1 MRKIVLTI
9 IGLCVLCVGVLH
21 AQNTKALTSTGHL
34 DTLRNTGAQ
43 TKFVSSTGELGS
55 TPKLS
60 RTGSLLTASAVSVSA
75 SNVATCSISADYAS
89 MTATVG
95 NSGDYLRV
103 ITERG
108 VCYGTTANPT
118 LSDNKVVA
126 KNSGNGQGEYQVE
139 MSGLAPNTTYHA
151 RAYAISDA
159 GTVYGDDVTF
169 TTHPRSYCTGLTPM
183 SNESSDASGIY
194 AVRDHEGNSYP
205 VVQIGSHCWIAENLR
220 TTSSPS
226 TGSKVVVSAPYRSF
240 TSKAAFWY
248 EHDSATYAPQHY
260 GLLYNFCAAM
270 DTFLNGY
277 SEVANGDELDETW
290 YPLPVLNL
298 NAAGHRQGIC
308 PKGWHVPSKED
319 IQTLQEESGA
329 GNGVPGAGKLAGGCS
344 WISSDINTA
353 PGNYDYADR
362 NSSGFTLLPAG
373 LFNEGVFEGIGKFSY
388 LGMSTIID
396 WADSNSKPMK
406 YMYLEVKNDKQDSW
420 WAFWIN
426 RYAGFSIRC
435 LRD

>member
-1 MRKIVLTI
+1 MKKIILLIAVFCFFCM
-9 IGLCVLCVGVLH
+9 GAMH
-21 AQNTKALTSTGHL
+21 AQNIKGLTSTGQL
-34 DTLRNTGAQ
+34 DTMRNTNVQ

-55 TPKLS
+55 IPKLS
-60 RTGSLLTASAVSVSA
+60 TNGQPLTASVISVSA
-75 SNVATCSISADYAS
+75 SNVATCSITANSAC

-95 NSGDYLRV
+95 NSGNFLRAV
-103 ITERG
+103 TERG

-126 KNSGNGQGEYQVE
+126 KNSDNGQGEYQVE
-139 MSGLAPNTTYHA
+139 MPGLAPNTTYHA
-151 RAYAISDA
+151 RAYATNDA

-169 TTHPRSYCTGLTPM
+169 TTHSRSYCTGLTPM

-226 TGSKVVVSAPYRSF
+226 TGSRVVVSSSYKSF

-248 EHDSATYAPQHY
+248 DHDSATYAPQHY

-277 SEVANGDELDETW
+277 SEVANRDELSETW
-290 YPLPVLNL
+290 YPLPELNL

-308 PKGWHVPSKED
+308 PIGWHVPTKAE
-319 IQTLQEESGA
+319 IETFQEETGA
-329 GNGVPGAGKLAGGCS
+329 LNGGTGAGKLAGGCS
-344 WISSDINTA
+344 WISSTANTA
-353 PGNYDYADR
+353 PGNYEYAER
-362 NSSGFTLLPAG
+362 NSSGFSLLPAG
-373 LFNEGVFEGIGKFSY
+373 VFDDEGMFSGIGEYTY
-388 LGMSTIID
+388 LGLSTICN
-396 WADSNSKPMK
+396 WAETKPMQ
-406 YMYLEVKNDKQDSW
+406 YWYLEVGHAKNDTW
-420 WAFWIN
+420 WAFWRK
-426 RYAGFSIRC
+426 RYNGFSIRC